1 MASVLR
7 SIAQR
12 PSKNFVT
19 IAATAVYT
27 MAAEDTAPVATSA
40 STAGTVGQIFRDMG
54 KQVIASDGLVYRKIQ
69 LLFADHSTSY
79 LSYGVGGASSAVSG
93 TAGEYRTF
101 WIRVGQSTTATDI
114 DDGVLKV
121 ARL

>member
-69 LLFADHSTSY
+69 LLFVDANTY
-79 LSYGVGGASSAVSG
+79 LTYGVGGASSAVSG

>member
-1 MASVLR
+1 MSSVLA
-7 SIAQR
+7 SIKQT

-40 STAGTVGQIFRDMG
+40 STVGTVGQIFRDMG

-69 LLFADHSTSY
+69 LLFVDANTY
-79 LSYGVGGASSAVSG
+79 LTYGVGGASSAVSG
-93 TAGEYRTF
+93 TAGEYRTY

-114 DDGVLKV
+114 DTDVLKV
-121 ARL
+121 ARI